1 MTIFILVYNLTNG
14 GAERVA
20 SLWAKGLSEVG
31 HNVFL
36 VIGDDKSPITYTVP
50 EEVHIRSIASYKPTA
65 PIRYFDRLCKLRR
78 LVVKE
83 NPDVIL
89 GILGRALWA
98 KMVTFDRKIPIINT
112 EHNSFERPDS
122 APMSRSTKF
131 DKFLKN
137 KIYDKV
143 TVLTQADKEF
153 IGNRLKNVVVLPNPL
168 AFETIDISKIGDKKK
183 TILAA
188 GRLNVWFTKGFDNLI
203 KAWGL
208 IHTKYP
214 DWNLKII
221 GSGKDKDFEYLNRL
235 AKDNGVE
242 TSLNLAGFIEDPISC
257 YREASVFVL
266 SSRYEGF
273 GMVLIEAMSQGCAC
287 VACDYKGRQAEII
300 TSGNEGLVC
309 PPDDY
314 QALAKAIDKVVSNEE
329 LRQRIQKGAIERSK
343 YFSVENTTKRWEEI
357 FKDLNK

>member
-20 SLWAKGLSEVG
+20 SLWARGFAEVG

-36 VIGDDKSPITYTVP
+36 VIGDDISPVTYTVP
-50 EEVHIRSIASYKPTA
+50 ESVKIRSIASYKPLS
-65 PIRYFDRLCKLRR
+65 PLRYIDRLHKLRK

-98 KMVTFDRKIPIINT
+98 KMVTMDKKIPIINT
-112 EHNSFERPDS
+112 EHNSFERPAS
-122 APMSRSTKF
+122 APMSRSVEF
-131 DKFLKN
+131 DKFQKN
-137 KIYDKV
+137 KLYDKV
-143 TVLTQADKEF
+143 TVLTQADKDF

-168 AFETIDISKIGDKKK
+168 AFEPIEVSKIEVKKK
-183 TILAA
+183 IILAA
-188 GRLNVWFTKGFDNLI
+188 GRLNVWHTKGFDNLI

-208 IHTKYP
+208 IQKKYP
-214 DWNLKII
+214 DWKLRII
-221 GSGKDKDFEYLNRL
+221 GSGKERDYDYLNNL
-235 AKDNGVE
+235 AKQNGVE
-242 TSLNLAGFIEDPISC
+242 NALELAGFIDDPVPC

-287 VACDYKGRQAEII
+287 VACDYKGRQSEII
-300 TSGNEGLVC
+300 TNENEGFVC

-314 QALAKAIDKVVSNEE
+314 IDLAKALDRVLSDDE
-329 LRQRIQKGAIERSK
+329 LRHKIQLGAIKRSEF
-343 YFSVENTTKRWEEI
+343 YSVENTTKRWEEI
-357 FKDLNK
+357 FKDLKN